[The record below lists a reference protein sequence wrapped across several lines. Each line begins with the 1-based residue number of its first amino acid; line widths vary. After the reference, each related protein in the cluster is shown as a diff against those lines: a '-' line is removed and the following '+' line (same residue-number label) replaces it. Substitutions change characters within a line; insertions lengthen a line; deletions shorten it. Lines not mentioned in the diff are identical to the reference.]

1 VQGFVANTD
10 YEWYRLLSSLH
21 PAPDEVNFWRP
32 SSTANFRALPPGAP
46 LFFKLKAPHHAIAGL
61 GFFAH
66 FSQLPVSLAWEVYG
80 PANGA
85 PNFVEMRRR
94 LTRLRSGFK
103 MDADPH
109 ADFQIGC
116 ILLTDVAFFP
126 EGEWVRAP
134 GDWSGNIVQGK
145 GYDLTAGEGAR
156 IWGDCLE
163 RIYRHDSVGEVS
175 IPAPIAGGFGEA
187 ALIAPRLG
195 QRSFRVAVLD
205 AYQRRCAVTGER
217 TLPVIEAA
225 HIRDY
230 SDLPEHRID
239 NGLALRSDLHRLFD
253 RGYVTVDD
261 EYRFVVSSRIREEFE
276 NGREYYALSG
286 SPIRLPAAAA
296 MRPSID
302 ALQWHQNERFRG

>member
-1 VQGFVANTD
+1 MQGFVANTD
-10 YEWYRLLSSLH
+10 YEWYRLLSYLH

-32 SSTANFRALPPGAP
+32 SSTANF
-46 LFFKLKAPHHAIAGL
+46 
-61 GFFAH
+61 
-66 FSQLPVSLAWEVYG
+66 
-80 PANGA
+80 
-85 PNFVEMRRR
+85 
-94 LTRLRSGFK
+94 TRLRSGFK

-116 ILLTDVAFFP
+116 ILLTDVSFFP

-134 GDWSGNIVQGK
+134 GEWSGNIVPGK
-145 GYDLTAGEGAR
+145 GYDLTTGEGAR
-156 IWGDCLE
+156 IWRECLE
-163 RIYRHDSVGEVS
+163 RIYRHEAVAEGATA
-175 IPAPIAGGFGEA
+175 PAQIAGGFGEA

-195 QRSFRVAVLD
+195 QRGFRVAVLD

-261 EYRFVVSSRIREEFE
+261 DYRFVVSSRIREEFT
-276 NGREYYALSG
+276 NGRDYYALSG

-302 ALQWHQNERFRG
+302 ALRWHQNERFRG